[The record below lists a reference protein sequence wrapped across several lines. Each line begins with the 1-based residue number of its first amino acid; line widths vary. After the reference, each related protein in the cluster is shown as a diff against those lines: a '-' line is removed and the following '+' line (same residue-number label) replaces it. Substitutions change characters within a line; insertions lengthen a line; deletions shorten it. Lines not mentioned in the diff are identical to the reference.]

1 MKIDSRRVALFL
13 ALVLLSVGFGFAYD
27 GIATA
32 IEKHRY
38 PRPSAYRT
46 LIAQAAEEAGLPE
59 AVIYSVIHL
68 VSDFDGGGKDE
79 SGGVGLFRLTYG
91 RLCTIYA
98 ELLQEPAPDVGM
110 LYDPATNLRAG
121 CAYLS
126 DLYRRYGTWEPVYA
140 AWQIGTEQVDTWI
153 VDPNRLNA
161 QGKLVKI
168 PDPAVQ
174 TFVSNAVKGQK
185 LYTSLYYQ

>member
-1 MKIDSRRVALFL
+1 MKLDSRRVAAFL

-32 IEKHRY
+32 VEKHRY
-38 PRPSAYRT
+38 PRPTAYQAP
-46 LIAQAAEEAGLPE
+46 ISQAAEEAGLPE

-68 VSDFDGGGKDE
+68 VSNFDGGGKNE
-79 SGGVGLFRLTYG
+79 AGGVGLFRLTYG
-91 RLCTIYA
+91 RLCTIY
-98 ELLQEPAPDVGM
+98 ETLLLEPAPDEGM

-126 DLYRRYGTWEPVYA
+126 ELYRRYGTWEPVYA
-140 AWQIGTEQVDTWI
+140 AWQIGTEQVDVWI

-168 PDPAVQ
+168 PDPATQ
-174 TFVSNAVKGQK
+174 TFVNNAVKGQK